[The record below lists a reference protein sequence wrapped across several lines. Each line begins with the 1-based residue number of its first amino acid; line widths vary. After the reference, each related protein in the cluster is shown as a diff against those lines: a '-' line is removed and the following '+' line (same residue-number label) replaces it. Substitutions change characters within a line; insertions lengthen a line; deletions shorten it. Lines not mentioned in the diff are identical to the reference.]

1 MKKTIFILL
10 ILAVAGGVYYGWHLY
25 SRKVDSTTVLKTD
38 HVIAPDELFRAYSED
53 ETSAMTK
60 FSGKILELNG
70 VVRSTDN
77 DSLGW
82 NLVME
87 AGDDF
92 FGINCAMEAG
102 QEERMKS
109 VSEGDSLKIKGKCS
123 GFNGDVVLVQ
133 CIVL

>member
-1 MKKTIFILL
+1 MKKTILFVL
-10 ILAVAGGVYYGWHLY
+10 ILAVAGGVYYGWY
-25 SRKVDSTTVLKTD
+25 QYTRKVDSTTVLKTD
-38 HVIAPDELFRAYSED
+38 IVIAPDELFKSYSED
-53 ETSAMTK
+53 EAAAIAK
-60 FSGKILELNG
+60 FSGKVLELSG
-70 VVRSTDN
+70 IVRSTGS

-102 QEERMKS
+102 QEESMNA
-109 VSEGDSLKIKGKCS
+109 VVAGDSIKIKGKCS

-133 CIVL
+133 CIVQ

>member
-1 MKKTIFILL
+1 MKKTIVYLL
-10 ILAVAGGVYYGWHLY
+10 ILAVAIGVYYGWY
-25 SRKVDSTTVLKTD
+25 IYNRKVDSTTALKTD
-38 HVIAPDELFRAYSED
+38 LVIAPEDLFRSYSED
-53 ETSAMTK
+53 ETTAMTK
-60 FSGKILELNG
+60 FSGKILELYG
-70 VVRSTDN
+70 VVRSTGN

-102 QEERMKS
+102 QEEGMQS
-109 VSEGDSLKIKGKCS
+109 VTVGDSLKIKGKCS